1 MLDRVAWFHLF
12 GTDRPSREFHP
23 LSSLAAAGLSLRPLE
38 RGEPEGAG
46 LVFFDEVSDPLCAF
60 VRDVSHAGRRRV
72 LAVATTPGAL
82 GAGDPWRLLR
92 QGTCDV
98 LSWDRSPDPAREV
111 LSRLER
117 WAAVD
122 RLVESPLVRNHLV
135 GESPAWTSLLRQVVE
150 VAAFSDAAVLLLG
163 ESGTGKELVARLIH
177 SLDPRPRRKDLVVL
191 DCTTVVPELAGS
203 EFFGHERGA
212 YTGAQGPRDGAFSL
226 ADGGTLFL
234 DEVGELPLA
243 LQAQLLRV
251 VQEKTYKRVGG
262 NSWSRA
268 AFRLVCATNRVLQ
281 DEVARREFR
290 ADLYYRIAAVT
301 CRVPPLRDR
310 PEDVLPLFR
319 HFWQQLRPGAEPPE
333 LDDCVREHLL
343 RRPYPGNV
351 RDLRQLVARIAC
363 RHVGPGPVTPGD
375 LPEDERPTAD
385 GPEDWCDGDF
395 EAAIRRA
402 LAQGVTLKE
411 IGRLASEA
419 AIRMALGEAEG
430 NLQRAARRL
439 GVTDRALQMR
449 RAAERRGPGELAEP
463 RG

>member
-1 MLDRVAWFHLF
+1 MPESFVWFHRF
-12 GTDRPSREFHP
+12 GTDRPYRDFLP
-23 LSSLAAAGLSLRPLE
+23 LTSLAAAGLSLRPLE
-38 RGEPEGAG
+38 RGEPGRAG
-46 LVFFDEVSDPLCAF
+46 LVFFDQVSDPLCDF
-60 VRDVSHAGRRRV
+60 VRDVSHGGRQRV

-82 GAGDPWRLLR
+82 GAGAPWRLLR
-92 QGTCDV
+92 NGTCDV
-98 LSWDRSPDPAREV
+98 LAWDRSPDPAREV

-122 RLVESPLVRNHLV
+122 RLVDSPLVRNHLV

-150 VAAFSDAAVLLLG
+150 VAAFSDTAMLLLG
-163 ESGTGKELVARLIH
+163 ESGTGKELIARLIH
-177 SLDPRPRRKDLVVL
+177 SLDPRPRKKELVVL

-234 DEVGELPLA
+234 DEVGELPPA

-262 NSWSRA
+262 NSWNRTD
-268 AFRLVCATNRVLQ
+268 FRLVCATNRVLQ

-310 PEDVLPLFR
+310 PEDILPLFR
-319 HFWQQLRPGAEPPE
+319 HFWTQLRPGTDPPE
-333 LDDCVREHLL
+333 LDDCVCEHLL

-375 LPEDERPTAD
+375 LPEDERPAGD
-385 GPEDWCDGDF
+385 GPEEWCDGDF

-411 IGRLASEA
+411 IGRLASDA
-419 AIRMALGEAEG
+419 AIRMALGEADG

-449 RAAERRGPGELAEP
+449 RAAERRAPGEAPEA